1 MGVSR
6 APGLSGE
13 VFQAT
18 VPRTHRGNF
27 KTEGKKVRVGQTAAP
42 ALPVASQCY
51 DPMPWTRTC
60 SRPDDTGC
68 LQLFYHAALRFCLA
82 PLTLP
87 FSVFSLASLSL
98 SSAREAGCAG
108 EVLDRRISADLC
120 QRHVPVG
127 PMHACCECPLL
138 SQTHPHKMSP
148 LKFFNGIKLWL
159 SLQLPQ

>member
-1 MGVSR
+1 M
-6 APGLSGE
+6 
-13 VFQAT
+13 
-18 VPRTHRGNF
+18 PRTHRGNF

-42 ALPVASQCY
+42 ALPVVSQCY
-51 DPMPWTRTC
+51 DPVPWTRTC
-60 SRPDDTGC
+60 SHDLMTQAVYSSSIMLHSD
-68 LQLFYHAALRFCLA
+68 FVS
-82 PLTLP
+82 P

-108 EVLDRRISADLC
+108 EALDGRISSDLC

-127 PMHACCECPLL
+127 SMHACCECPFL

-159 SLQLPQ
+159 SLQLPR